1 MDLRTASALAFLSL
15 TFLAFPTVSS
25 VWDANEAF
33 YVQTPREMVES
44 GDWLAPTFNSQP
56 RLNKPPLSYWLVAL
70 PYAWFGVDLFWQR
83 LLLALLALGCI
94 GWVLAVGRLH
104 QKGSAP
110 LLACLILAAT
120 FRFQMAAR
128 RLLIDVLL
136 LFLLLGG
143 IFFFLRWVEK
153 DRPADLAAAALCFGL
168 AFLAKG
174 PVALLPLL
182 FLLPWYLYRR
192 RRRTVPPAAVFTA
205 VLIFSATGFGWFVLL
220 GLQVGW
226 EPVWDFFLRE
236 NLGRYATMDYGPR
249 RGPLYYAA
257 VFAGDFFP
265 WSLLFP
271 AAAIWAIR
279 GLRRN
284 GDPFHLLL
292 LGWCAVVFVLFS
304 LSRNKQEYY
313 ILPLYPAAALLLA
326 DYLQSVRVPSWLRF
340 GAAVSLAVAALAAA
354 YLGSQLFADAA
365 YWIPPLL
372 LAAAAGSLAAARY
385 QTAALLAV
393 SFFLSGYLF
402 FLDPFERYKPVRP
415 LAEEMKRTALRKGES
430 DFIPGYYR
438 FTAPSLRFYLDRDIL
453 ELYET
458 EEAVRALESGSPV
471 YLLMEEG
478 DFAQLQAEL
487 PGRLEIVAQR
497 PKLYTTARTFFQGI
511 FSGRIDRIQQR
522 WTRPVYLVSN
532 RPENEASGHLSD
544 RSRLQ

>member
-1 MDLRTASALAFLSL
+1 MDLRTAAALAFLSL

-56 RLNKPPLSYWLVAL
+56 RLNKPPLSYWLVAA
-70 PYAWFGVDLFWQR
+70 PYAWFGVDLLWQR
-83 LLLALLALGCI
+83 LLLGLLAVGCL

-104 QKGSAP
+104 QKGAAP
-110 LLACLILAAT
+110 LLACAILAAT

-128 RLLIDVLL
+128 RMLIDLLL

-153 DRPADLAAAALCFGL
+153 NRTADLAAAALCFGL
-168 AFLAKG
+168 AFLTKG
-174 PVALLPLL
+174 PVALLPLA

-192 RRRTVPPAAVFTA
+192 RRRAVPPSAVFTA
-205 VLIFSATGFGWFVLL
+205 VLIFSAAAFGWFVLL

-226 EPVWDFFLRE
+226 EPVRDFFLRE
-236 NLGRYATMDYGPR
+236 NLGRYATLDYGPR
-249 RGPLYYAA
+249 RGPLYYVA

-271 AAAIWAIR
+271 AAAIWAVR
-279 GLRRN
+279 RLRRN
-284 GDPFHLLL
+284 GDPFHLFL
-292 LGWCAVVFVLFS
+292 LGWCAVVFLLFS

-326 DYLQSVRVPSWLRF
+326 DYLQSVRVPAWLRA
-340 GAAVSLAVAALAAA
+340 GAAVPLFAAA
-354 YLGSQLFADAA
+354 AAAVYLGAQLFGDTP

-372 LAAAAGSLAAARY
+372 LAAAAGALAAGRFQA
-385 QTAALLAV
+385 AALLAAG
-393 SFFLSGYLF
+393 FFLAGYLF
-402 FLDPFERYKPVRP
+402 FLEPLERFKPVRP
-415 LAEEMKRTALRKGES
+415 LAEEMKWIALRKGQS

-438 FTAPSLRFYLDRDIL
+438 FTAPSLRFYLDRSIL
-453 ELYET
+453 EMYES
-458 EEAVRALESGSPV
+458 EEAVRVLDSDRPV
-471 YLLMEEG
+471 YLLMEEN
-478 DFAQLQAEL
+478 DFLQLQAEL

-532 RPENEASGHLSD
+532 RPANEDSGRLSD
-544 RSRLQ
+544 RPGLQ